1 MPDSRR
7 ARRIADPGLQ
17 PERTSLAWLRTLLGY
32 GALVALALRQKG
44 PEAGVWLWGVL
55 AVLALVLLL
64 LWRYARQRNLMD
76 VAIADFTSAAH
87 RPGGGGA
94 VAAVYR
100 RPPAYPVCAAGLNR
114 LLVLRFTRGE
124 RQPAE

>member
-76 VAIADFTSAAH
+76 VAIADFTSARSMRA
-87 RPGGGGA
+87 RLLIALA
-94 VAAVYR
+94 VAA
-100 RPPAYPVCAAGLNR
+100 LS
-114 LLVLRFTRGE
+114 LLFIVAHLRTLFTLM
-124 RQPAE
+124 A